1 MVKNYGKL
9 QKKSQISRQILKKHS
24 IILKNCKKT
33 VKNIEKPSNMS
44 KTRREMAQNSEKIIN
59 KPLRMWKIMK
69 NDQKC

>member
-44 KTRREMAQNSEKIIN
+44 KTRPKTSQNSVKTIQ
-59 KPLRMWKIMK
+59 KPQRMWKIKK